1 MLKLLQ
7 NIALHPA
14 MQQFLSQKLVQH
26 RSIILTSMAI
36 ILSIPLTNAQ
46 DVKTDEL
53 GFIIGTPDV
62 LKPAEGARSVIIS
75 GNPSKPGMYVMQI
88 TWPPGTGSRPH
99 FHNTARYINVLK
111 GTWYTAW
118 GPEADVYNPENM
130 VAVPEGTF
138 IYQPP
143 GGHHYDMAKDE
154 EVIVQIM
161 GIGPVITTSIPQPG
175 IQRFR

>member
-1 MLKLLQ
+1 MFKRR
-7 NIALHPA
+7 
-14 MQQFLSQKLVQH
+14 QQFANQQALQKFLLRPVSRLLSV
-26 RSIILTSMAI
+26 ILMSLAPV
-36 ILSIPLTNAQ
+36 LSSAQ
-46 DVKTDEL
+46 DVESDEL
-53 GFIIGTPDV
+53 GFVIGTPDV
-62 LKPAEGARSVIIS
+62 LKPAEGARSVIIY

-111 GTWYTAW
+111 GTWYAAW
-118 GPEADVYNPENM
+118 GPEADVYDPENM

-154 EVIVQIM
+154 EVVVQIM
-161 GIGPVITTSIPQPG
+161 GIGPVITTSIPQSG

>member
-1 MLKLLQ
+1 MIKRR
-7 NIALHPA
+7 
-14 MQQFLSQKLVQH
+14 QQFANQQALQEFLLPPVSRLLFVILMSLAPVLS
-26 RSIILTSMAI
+26 S
-36 ILSIPLTNAQ
+36 AQ
-46 DVKTDEL
+46 DVEPDEL
-53 GFIIGTPDV
+53 GFIIGTPDL
-62 LKPAEGARSVIIS
+62 LKPAEGARSVIIY

-111 GTWYTAW
+111 GTWYAAW
-118 GPEADVYNPENM
+118 GPEADVYNPEDM

-161 GIGPVITTSIPQPG
+161 GIGPVITTSIPQSG

>member
-1 MLKLLQ
+1 MFKRR
-7 NIALHPA
+7 
-14 MQQFLSQKLVQH
+14 QQFANQQALQEFLLPPVSRLL
-26 RSIILTSMAI
+26 SIILISLAPV
-36 ILSIPLTNAQ
+36 LSSAQ
-46 DVKTDEL
+46 DVEPDEL
-53 GFIIGTPDV
+53 GFVIGTPDV
-62 LKPAEGARSVIIS
+62 LKPAEGARSVIIY

-111 GTWYTAW
+111 GTWYAAW

-130 VAVPEGTF
+130 VAIPEGTF

>member
-1 MLKLLQ
+1 MFKRR
-7 NIALHPA
+7 
-14 MQQFLSQKLVQH
+14 QQFANQQALKEFLSPPVSRLLTV
-26 RSIILTSMAI
+26 ILMSLAPV
-36 ILSIPLTNAQ
+36 LSSAQ
-46 DVKTDEL
+46 DVEPDEL
-53 GFIIGTPDV
+53 GFVIGTPDV
-62 LKPAEGARSVIIS
+62 LKPAEGARSIIIY

-111 GTWYTAW
+111 GTWYAAW

>member
-1 MLKLLQ
+1 R
-7 NIALHPA
+7 
-14 MQQFLSQKLVQH
+14 QQFANQQALQEFLLPPVSRLLFVILMSLAPVLS
-26 RSIILTSMAI
+26 S
-36 ILSIPLTNAQ
+36 AQ
-46 DVKTDEL
+46 DVEPDEL
-53 GFIIGTPDV
+53 GFIIGTPDL
-62 LKPAEGARSVIIS
+62 LKPAEGARSVIIY

-111 GTWYTAW
+111 GTWYAAW
-118 GPEADVYNPENM
+118 GPEADVYNPEDM

-161 GIGPVITTSIPQPG
+161 GIGPVITTSIPQSG

>member
-1 MLKLLQ
+1 MIKRR
-7 NIALHPA
+7 
-14 MQQFLSQKLVQH
+14 QQFANQQALQEFLLPPVSRLLFVILMSLAPVLS
-26 RSIILTSMAI
+26 S
-36 ILSIPLTNAQ
+36 AQ
-46 DVKTDEL
+46 DVEPDEL
-53 GFIIGTPDV
+53 GFIIGTPDL
-62 LKPAEGARSVIIS
+62 LKPAENARSVIIY

-111 GTWYTAW
+111 GTWYAAW

-130 VAVPEGTF
+130 VAIPEGTF

-161 GIGPVITTSIPQPG
+161 GIGPVITTSIPQSG

>member
-1 MLKLLQ
+1 MFKRR
-7 NIALHPA
+7 
-14 MQQFLSQKLVQH
+14 QQFANQQALKEFLSPPVSRLLTV
-26 RSIILTSMAI
+26 ILMSLAPV
-36 ILSIPLTNAQ
+36 LSSAQ
-46 DVKTDEL
+46 DVEPDEL
-53 GFIIGTPDV
+53 GFVIGTPDV
-62 LKPAEGARSVIIS
+62 LKPAEGARSIIIY

-111 GTWYTAW
+111 GTWYAAW

-154 EVIVQIM
+154 EVVVQIM

>member
-1 MLKLLQ
+1 MFKRR
-7 NIALHPA
+7 
-14 MQQFLSQKLVQH
+14 QQFANQQALQKFLLPPVSRLLSV
-26 RSIILTSMAI
+26 ILMSLAPV
-36 ILSIPLTNAQ
+36 LSSAQ
-46 DVKTDEL
+46 DVEPDEL
-53 GFIIGTPDV
+53 GFVIGTPDV
-62 LKPAEGARSVIIS
+62 LKPAEGARSVIIY

-111 GTWYTAW
+111 GTWYAAW

>member
-1 MLKLLQ
+1 MFKRR
-7 NIALHPA
+7 
-14 MQQFLSQKLVQH
+14 QQFANQQALQEFLLPPVSRLL
-26 RSIILTSMAI
+26 SIILMSLAPV
-36 ILSIPLTNAQ
+36 LSSAQ
-46 DVKTDEL
+46 DVEPDEL
-53 GFIIGTPDV
+53 GFVIGTPDV
-62 LKPAEGARSVIIS
+62 LKPAEGARSVIIY

-111 GTWYTAW
+111 GTWYAAW

-130 VAVPEGTF
+130 VAIPEGTF

-161 GIGPVITTSIPQPG
+161 GIGPVITTSIPQSG

>member
-1 MLKLLQ
+1 MFKRR
-7 NIALHPA
+7 
-14 MQQFLSQKLVQH
+14 QQFANQRALKEFLSPPVSRLLTV
-26 RSIILTSMAI
+26 ILMSLAPV
-36 ILSIPLTNAQ
+36 LSSAQ
-46 DVKTDEL
+46 DVEPDEL
-53 GFIIGTPDV
+53 GFVIGTPDV
-62 LKPAEGARSVIIS
+62 LKPAEGARSTIIY

-111 GTWYTAW
+111 GTWYAAW

-130 VAVPEGTF
+130 VAIPEGTF

-161 GIGPVITTSIPQPG
+161 GIGPVVTTSIPQPG

>member
-1 MLKLLQ
+1 MHKLDQKTGVKSSPRGVRLPRLLRQ
-7 NIALHPA
+7 VSLILMGLAPI
-14 MQQFLSQKLVQH
+14 FCISLS
-26 RSIILTSMAI
+26 
-36 ILSIPLTNAQ
+36 NAQ
-46 DVKTDEL
+46 SVEPDEL
-53 GFIIGTPDV
+53 GFIIGTPDKI
-62 LKPAEGARSVIIS
+62 KPAEGARSIIIY

-111 GTWYTAW
+111 GTWYAAW
-118 GPEADVYNPENM
+118 GEEGSVYDPENM

-138 IYQPP
+138 LYQPP

-161 GIGPVITTSIPQPG
+161 GIGPVVTTSIPQTG
-175 IQRFR
+175 MQRFR

>member
-1 MLKLLQ
+1 MFKRR
-7 NIALHPA
+7 
-14 MQQFLSQKLVQH
+14 QQFANQQALKEFLLPPVSRLLTVILMSLAPVLS
-26 RSIILTSMAI
+26 S
-36 ILSIPLTNAQ
+36 AQ
-46 DVKTDEL
+46 DVEPDEL
-53 GFIIGTPDV
+53 GFVIGTPDV
-62 LKPAEGARSVIIS
+62 LKPAEGARSVIIY

-111 GTWYTAW
+111 GTWYAAW

-130 VAVPEGTF
+130 VAIPEGTF

-161 GIGPVITTSIPQPG
+161 GIGPVITTSIPQSG

>member
-1 MLKLLQ
+1 MFKRR
-7 NIALHPA
+7 
-14 MQQFLSQKLVQH
+14 QQFANQRALKEFLSPPVSRLLTV
-26 RSIILTSMAI
+26 ILMSLAPV
-36 ILSIPLTNAQ
+36 LSSAQ
-46 DVKTDEL
+46 DVEPDEL
-53 GFIIGTPDV
+53 GFVIGTPDV
-62 LKPAEGARSVIIS
+62 LKPAEGARSVIIY

-111 GTWYTAW
+111 GTWYAAW

-130 VAVPEGTF
+130 VAIPEGTF

-161 GIGPVITTSIPQPG
+161 GIGPVITTSIPQSG

>member
-1 MLKLLQ
+1 MFKRR
-7 NIALHPA
+7 
-14 MQQFLSQKLVQH
+14 QQFANQQALKEFLSPAVSRLLTV
-26 RSIILTSMAI
+26 ILMSLAPV
-36 ILSIPLTNAQ
+36 LSSAQ
-46 DVKTDEL
+46 DVEPDEL
-53 GFIIGTPDV
+53 GFVIGTPDV
-62 LKPAEGARSVIIS
+62 LKPAEGARSIIIY

-111 GTWYTAW
+111 GTWYAAW